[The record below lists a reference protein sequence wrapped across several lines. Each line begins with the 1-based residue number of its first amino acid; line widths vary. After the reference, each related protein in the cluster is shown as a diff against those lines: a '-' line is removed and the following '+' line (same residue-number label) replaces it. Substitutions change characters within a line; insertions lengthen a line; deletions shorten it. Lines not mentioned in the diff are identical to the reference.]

1 MNFDDAL
8 LGIKQ
13 LPDGSRIGVYLAY
26 RYYVKLFKRIK
37 RKMPEQVIE
46 ERVRINNAAKMY
58 ILARSVAR
66 YKLNLL

>member
-1 MNFDDAL
+1 
-8 LGIKQ
+8 
-13 LPDGSRIGVYLAY
+13 
-26 RYYVKLFKRIK
+26 
-37 RKMPEQVIE
+37 MPEQVIE